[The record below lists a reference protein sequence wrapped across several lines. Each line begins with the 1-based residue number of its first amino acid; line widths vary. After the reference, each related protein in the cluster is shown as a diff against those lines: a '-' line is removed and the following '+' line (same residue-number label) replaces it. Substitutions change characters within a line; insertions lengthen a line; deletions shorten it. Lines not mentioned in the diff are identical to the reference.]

1 MKAIKYL
8 ISGVLA
14 MALAAPSMAQ
24 DVNYQTALEPVSK
37 AIVAKSAD
45 AAELAKK

>member
-1 MKAIKYL
+1 
-8 ISGVLA
+8 

-45 AAELAKK
+45 AAELAKKYQKEFKKNWRLS